1 METQWQGV
9 LSILTKTVESTRFSV
24 GIVRDGFRQR
34 GLNPVLIFLTSLR
47 STKHDLLSFQ
57 MNVSKSNAWKGKH
70 FHGRLRATL
79 TLATPLID
87 R

>member
-34 GLNPVLIFLTSLR
+34 GL
-47 STKHDLLSFQ
+47 
-57 MNVSKSNAWKGKH
+57 
-70 FHGRLRATL
+70 
-79 TLATPLID
+79 
-87 R
+87 